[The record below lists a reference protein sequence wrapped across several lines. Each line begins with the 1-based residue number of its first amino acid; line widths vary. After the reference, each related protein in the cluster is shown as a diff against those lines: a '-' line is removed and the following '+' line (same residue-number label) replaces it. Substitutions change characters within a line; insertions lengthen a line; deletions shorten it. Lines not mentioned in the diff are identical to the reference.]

1 MDNSQLID
9 IFMSRGLVDQYLA
22 DDILM
27 EVENSGKEVA
37 EILTDYEVIQNR
49 RMSGRSSP
57 MNLAWASLKTC
68 FTLTHHLNY

>member
-37 EILTDYEVIQNR
+37 EILTDYEVIQNQRGCLADR
-49 RMSGRSSP
+49 RQ
-57 MNLAWASLKTC
+57 
-68 FTLTHHLNY
+68 

>member
-27 EVENSGKEVA
+27 EVKTAARKS
-37 EILTDYEVIQNR
+37 Q
-49 RMSGRSSP
+49 RS
-57 MNLAWASLKTC
+57 
-68 FTLTHHLNY
+68 